1 MYIFAG
7 FQEQTLPFTT
17 YAGNQEEDLL
27 VGTSAATF
35 LEPKKIGNYVVR

>member
-17 YAGNQEEDLL
+17 YAGNQAE
-27 VGTSAATF
+27 SPAATV
-35 LEPKKIGNYVVR
+35 LEPRKMGNDVVG

>member
-17 YAGNQEEDLL
+17 YAGNQAEDLL
-27 VGTSAATF
+27 VGTPAAPVV
-35 LEPKKIGNYVVR
+35 EPKEMGNDCVR